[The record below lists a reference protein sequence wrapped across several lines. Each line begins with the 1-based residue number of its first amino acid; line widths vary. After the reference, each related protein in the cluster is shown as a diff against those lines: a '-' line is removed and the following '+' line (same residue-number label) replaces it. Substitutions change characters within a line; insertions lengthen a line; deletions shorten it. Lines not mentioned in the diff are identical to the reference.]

1 MLNEQGFNK
10 NIVCHIE
17 GFRPYFYLKYPDNWS
32 NTFIRNSFFGERY
45 LNMRNYI
52 YNLVNATLPPK
63 SKEFY
68 GYHLDKNNE
77 EKEFKFIK
85 LEFINHDYM
94 KKSIKIIKHFCKKYY
109 QNINIS
115 DEDVKKN
122 IKEFIDLSKENEEYR
137 FDSNLYESNI
147 HPILRFIHETDIK
160 PCGWVEINNE
170 KQVDEEKRRFNVDN
184 EYKYLNIKYLKPI
197 DKDEINKFIIASF
210 DIECDS
216 SHGDFPQACKD
227 TKKLAIEIFDSFH
240 KLKDH
245 KMFKFEKQS
254 KTWLLK
260 MILYAFFLLM

>member
-1 MLNEQGFNK
+1 MIQFQILDISSDDIKIEGEETKIIITLYGKSNMLNEQGFNK

-94 KKSIKIIKHFCKKYY
+94 KKVL
-109 QNINIS
+109 
-115 DEDVKKN
+115 E
-122 IKEFIDLSKENEEYR
+122 
-137 FDSNLYESNI
+137 
-147 HPILRFIHETDIK
+147 
-160 PCGWVEINNE
+160 
-170 KQVDEEKRRFNVDN
+170 
-184 EYKYLNIKYLKPI
+184 
-197 DKDEINKFIIASF
+197 
-210 DIECDS
+210 
-216 SHGDFPQACKD
+216 
-227 TKKLAIEIFDSFH
+227 
-240 KLKDH
+240 
-245 KMFKFEKQS
+245 
-254 KTWLLK
+254 
-260 MILYAFFLLM
+260 